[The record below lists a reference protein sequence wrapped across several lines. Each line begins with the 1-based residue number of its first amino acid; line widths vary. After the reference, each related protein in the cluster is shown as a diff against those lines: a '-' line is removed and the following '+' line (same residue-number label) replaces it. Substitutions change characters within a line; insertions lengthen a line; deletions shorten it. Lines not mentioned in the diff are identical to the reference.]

1 MIPVKDIYDSV
12 ALDSVN
18 SAENGDLN
26 FEMFNRLSKKAEL
39 RLLDYLTGD
48 IENIKPPVPYTSQKL
63 KDFLS
68 DFITK
73 YPKAV
78 EGGSIVKPD
87 DYYSFENMYMIGN
100 FSKPS
105 TCDEDIEGEEVWN
118 TPIEL
123 VDGGEFYHRSS
134 SYIVGLRPSFRKPI
148 AKMVGFKK
156 KNVDESAMGQFEFM
170 PKDIGSV
177 VLEYVRYPKFAK
189 IVGVVDEEYMEE
201 VIDETASANYEYG
214 DWARE
219 LLVYFISREFSTHT
233 REDSLLQHSQITG
246 KLVRDEK

>member
-26 FEMFNRLSKKAEL
+26 FEMFNRLSRKAEL

-48 IENIKPPVPYTSQKL
+48 IENVKPPVPYTSQKL

-78 EGGSIVKPD
+78 EGGSIVKPS
-87 DYYSFENMYMIGN
+87 DYYGFENLYMVGN
-100 FSKPS
+100 FDKPA
-105 TCDEDIEGEEVWN
+105 TCDEDVEGEEVWN

-148 AKMVGFKK
+148 AKMVGNK
-156 KNVDESAMGQFEFM
+156 FEFA
-170 PKDIGSV
+170 PKDIGSA

-189 IVGVVDEEYMEE
+189 IVGVVDEEFMEE
-201 VIDETASANYEYG
+201 VIDETASTNYEYG

-219 LLVYFISREFSTHT
+219 LLVYFISREYSTHT

>member
-26 FEMFNRLSKKAEL
+26 FEMFNRLSRTAEL

-48 IENIKPPVPYTSQKL
+48 IENVKPPVPYTSQKL

-78 EGGSIVKPD
+78 QEGTIIKPS
-87 DYYSFENMYMIGN
+87 DYYGFENLYMVGN
-100 FSKPS
+100 FDKPA

-134 SYIVGLRPSFRKPI
+134 SYIQGLRPSFRKPI
-148 AKMVGFKK
+148 SKMVGNK
-156 KNVDESAMGQFEFM
+156 FEFA

-177 VLEYVRYPKFAK
+177 VLEYVRYPKFAN
-189 IVGVVDEEYMEE
+189 IVAKTDEEFMEQF
-201 VIDETASANYEYG
+201 IDETESTNYEYG

-219 LLVYFISREFSTHT
+219 LLVYFISREYSTHT

>member
-1 MIPVKDIYDSV
+1 MVPVKDIYDSV
-12 ALDSVN
+12 AKDSVN

-26 FEMFNRLSKKAEL
+26 FEMFNRLSRNAEL

-68 DFITK
+68 DLIAK

-78 EGGSIVKPD
+78 VAGTIPKPD
-87 DYYSFENMYMIGN
+87 DYYSFENLYMVGN
-100 FSKPS
+100 FDKPA

-148 AKMVGFKK
+148 AKMVGNK
-156 KNVDESAMGQFEFM
+156 FEFS
-170 PKDIGSV
+170 PKDIGSI

-189 IVGVVDEEYMEE
+189 IVGVVDEEFMEE
-201 VIDETASANYEYG
+201 VIDVEKSANYEYG

-219 LLVYFISREFSTHT
+219 LLIYFISREFSTHT